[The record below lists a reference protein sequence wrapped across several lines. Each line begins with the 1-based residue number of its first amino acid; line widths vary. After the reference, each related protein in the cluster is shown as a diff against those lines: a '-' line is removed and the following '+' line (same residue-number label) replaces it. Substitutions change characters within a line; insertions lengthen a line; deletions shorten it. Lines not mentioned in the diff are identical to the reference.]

1 MGGGVQLELAQQ
13 GGVDLAALEPLQL
26 PPMAVAASRDL
37 VGDIAQL
44 DQGGL
49 VLLLGHES
57 ARALDTRQCLF
68 VAELAQ
74 GTVDGHA
81 RHIELLDQRGL
92 AGNGLAFL
100 PYATVDL
107 LQHMVFDA
115 LERRYGGGG
124 IGSRHRV
131 CLD

>member
-1 MGGGVQLELAQQ
+1 MRRYSRITGTGSS
-13 GGVDLAALEPLQL
+13 L
-26 PPMAVAASRDL
+26 PPRRLTNADL
-37 VGDIAQL
+37 
-44 DQGGL
+44 
-49 VLLLGHES
+49 
-57 ARALDTRQCLF
+57 

-74 GTVDGHA
+74 RAVDGHA

-92 AGNGLAFL
+92 AGDGLAFL

-131 CLD
+131 CLDQKSCLDD